1 MGAFGN
7 KRSLFF
13 STAFSGLKKLR
24 AYDVDSIYGIVPLP
38 KASAEQDKYYTHAGV
53 NGAYGICIPINVP
66 NPEFSAYM
74 IEALACGGKN
84 HVTPAYYEVA
94 LKSRAAKDDGSEE
107 MLDLIFSN
115 VVYDLGIMYNF
126 GGIDFFS
133 KLSAENSTAVT
144 SRLDAIRSTVQA
156 DIDAYVMAYEI
167 NG

>member
-1 MGAFGN
+1 
-7 KRSLFF
+7 
-13 STAFSGLKKLR
+13 
-24 AYDVDSIYGIVPLP
+24 
-38 KASAEQDKYYTHAGV
+38 
-53 NGAYGICIPINVP
+53 
-66 NPEFSAYM
+66 
-74 IEALACGGKN
+74 
-84 HVTPAYYEVA
+84 VTPAYYEVA